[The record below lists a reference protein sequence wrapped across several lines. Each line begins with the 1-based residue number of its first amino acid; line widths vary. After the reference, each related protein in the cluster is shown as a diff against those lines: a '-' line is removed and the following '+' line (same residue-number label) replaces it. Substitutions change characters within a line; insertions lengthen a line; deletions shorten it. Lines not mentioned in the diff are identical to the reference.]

1 MKTNRETVVWIEEQI
16 GSGDGCCAHFQWS
29 MSHRPVEP
37 GTLRVYLVPNNPL
50 DRFIEL
56 ADRRPVE
63 NFPVAVDACKNTVT
77 VHFMSTTMPRAEPPP
92 IGTTVWVR
100 YGWRPPK
107 YERAKIRVK
116 LNGKKQWISL
126 DELRDAVFRGR
137 HDLD

>member
-1 MKTNRETVVWIEEQI
+1 MKTNREPVVWIEEQI

-29 MSHRPVEP
+29 MSHRPIEP
-37 GTLRVYLVPNNPL
+37 GTLRVYLVPDNTL

-63 NFPVAVDACKNTVT
+63 NFPVVVDDHKCVVT
-77 VHFMSTTMPRAEPPP
+77 VHFTSTTMPTAEPPP
-92 IGTTVWVR
+92 IGTTVWIR